1 MCFLKHST
9 ASREKASVLFS
20 ASLKTLLN
28 IPLSTN
34 PASCSF
40 LCVFVLNVYVL
51 TFVSDTWLRF
61 TYSTSLKL
69 SFKSAICFSQSS
81 LASSSESL
89 SCSLYLG
96 SHFLLSCLH
105 VIATLQHFFSSFFFF
120 FFFFLF
126 FYLLW
131 HTCLLRLAS
140 FSLLWSVQHATRMI
154 RK

>member
-120 FFFFLF
+120 LFLF
-126 FYLLW
+126 LLLIFLFALT
-131 HTCLLRLAS
+131 HLPA
-140 FSLLWSVQHATRMI
+140 
-154 RK
+154 